1 MGIRTTVTLDEDVLN
16 RVKDESK
23 ATGRSFRE
31 TLNELVRDGLA
42 SHQHSGQRKRELRI
56 TPLHLDGRP
65 EGINYDCTEALLE
78 YLDGPGHK

>member
-16 RVKDESK
+16 RVKDQSK

-42 SHQHSGQRKRELRI
+42 SRQDLGQRKREFRI
-56 TPLHLDGRP
+56 DPIHTGSRRDL
-65 EGINYDCTEALLE
+65 NYDSTEALLRE
-78 YLDGPGHK
+78 LEGPYHR